1 MLGVTPNPDLLSYL
15 LDIVRLVDMNT
26 ITSIAVF
33 CGSSEGARSIYR
45 ETARKL
51 GSAMYNRQATL
62 IYGGGNRGLMGIVAE
77 SLYSQGGRVIG
88 VIPEALHRSDICAH
102 SVEEQLIV
110 VPTIHERK
118 ATMYKL
124 ADAFVA
130 LPGGIGTF
138 EEILEVYTWLQL
150 GYHAKPVALLNTAGF
165 YDCLLAF
172 LQHSVQEGFLKA
184 DHLAALIVESD
195 IDKLFERLAHF
206 EGRLSDKLHS

>member
-1 MLGVTPNPDLLSYL
+1 MLGVTPNLDLLSYL
-15 LDIVRLVDMNT
+15 LDIDRLVGMNT

-33 CGSSEGARSIYR
+33 CGSSEGTKSIYR
-45 ETARKL
+45 ETARAL
-51 GSAMYNRQATL
+51 GLAMYTRQTTL

-77 SLYSQGGRVIG
+77 SLHNQGGRVIG
-88 VIPEALHRSDICAH
+88 VIPEALHRTDICRH

-110 VPTIHERK
+110 VQTMHERK

-150 GYHAKPVALLNTAGF
+150 GYHAKPVALLNIAGF

-172 LQHSVQEGFLKA
+172 LQHSVQEGFLKP
-184 DHLAALIVESD
+184 DHLKALIVESD
-195 IDKLFERLAHF
+195 IEKLFERLMLF
-206 EGRLSDKLHS
+206 EGRLSDKL